1 MPKTVAY
8 LFASVVVALCN
19 VSAVQADEKQTPQ
32 SDIHVQT
39 CNAQKGRPAY
49 TEAYTDSE
57 GKTRTRR
64 VDEEDSYLKIHYRN
78 TSPAVMREV
87 DFGLV
92 ARDKLVDKVK
102 DVGTFSPGI
111 LIEHKF
117 KVSRDIFPLRTAL
130 PYCAVL
136 RVRYEDGHVWTNPKP
151 PTE

>member
-1 MPKTVAY
+1 MKTAAY
-8 LFASVVVALCN
+8 LFGAIVMAVCA
-19 VSAVQADEKQTPQ
+19 VSPVQADDKQTPGSHIQ
-32 SDIHVQT
+32 VQT
-39 CNAQKGRPAY
+39 CSAHKGRAGY
-49 TEAYTDSE
+49 NETYTDSE
-57 GKTRTRR
+57 GKVRTRH

-78 TSPAVMREV
+78 TSADVAREV

-92 ARDKLVDKVK
+92 ARGDLVDKVK

-136 RVRYEDGHVWTNPKP
+136 RVRYDDGRIWNNPNP
-151 PTE
+151 PGE